1 MIPESVQVMIMM
13 TPSLRTVAHTRS
25 QLNETVHVSDHALPR
40 RDHLTI
46 DGIIDWVVIIIV
58 DSSSARHESPWADSD

>member
-1 MIPESVQVMIMM
+1 MKRFTSQIM
-13 TPSLRTVAHTRS
+13 PSLGVITV
-25 QLNETVHVSDHALPR
+25 
-40 RDHLTI
+40 TI